1 MIMWGRIAA
10 GVIVLTALVAG
21 VAVYYLQEYAYY
33 SEAAFEPGR
42 EIMLTPIESD
52 LPEPILA
59 EGIIGI
65 DAESSPLRFRACFR
79 TPLTQGMLS
88 ETYRAYEGAT
98 PLNAP
103 SWFDCFDA
111 QAIGVGLE
119 NGEAL
124 AFLSQSDIAPD
135 VDRVVAVFADGRA
148 YAWHQFRPGALEG
161 N

>member
-1 MIMWGRIAA
+1 
-10 GVIVLTALVAG
+10 VLTALVAG

-88 ETYRAYEGAT
+88 ETYQAYEGAT

>member
-1 MIMWGRIAA
+1 MRGRIAA
-10 GVIVLTALVAG
+10 GATVITSFVAG

-33 SEAAFEPGR
+33 R
-42 EIMLTPIESD
+42 EVSFPTGTEILLTPIESD
-52 LPEPILA
+52 SPEPILA
-59 EGIIGI
+59 EGITGI
-65 DAESSPLRFRACFR
+65 DADSSPLRFRACFR
-79 TPLTQGMLS
+79 TPLSHGMLT

-111 QAIGVGLE
+111 TEIGAALE
-119 NGEAL
+119 NGQAL
-124 AFLSQSDIAPD
+124 AFLSQSNIAPD

-148 YAWHQFRPGALEG
+148 FAWHQFRPGALEG

>member
-1 MIMWGRIAA
+1 MI
-10 GVIVLTALVAG
+10 TALVAG

-33 SEAAFEPGR
+33 REAAFDPGR
-42 EIMLTPIESD
+42 EILLTPIESD

-59 EGIIGI
+59 EGVVGI
-65 DAESSPLRFRACFR
+65 DADSSPLRFRACFR

-88 ETYRAYEGAT
+88 ETYRAYDGAT

-111 QAIGVGLE
+111 DAIGAALE

-124 AFLSQSDIAPD
+124 AFLSQSEIAPD
-135 VDRVVAVFADGRA
+135 VDRVVAVFSDGRA

>member
-1 MIMWGRIAA
+1 M
-10 GVIVLTALVAG
+10 LTALVAG

-33 SEAAFEPGR
+33 SEAAFEPER

>member
-1 MIMWGRIAA
+1 
-10 GVIVLTALVAG
+10 VLTALVAG

>member
-1 MIMWGRIAA
+1 M
-10 GVIVLTALVAG
+10 LTALVAG

-42 EIMLTPIESD
+42 EMMLTPIESD

>member
-1 MIMWGRIAA
+1 MWGRIAA

>member
-1 MIMWGRIAA
+1 MGKIV
-10 GVIVLTALVAG
+10 GVFILLISLVAG

-33 SEAAFEPGR
+33 REAAFTPGT
-42 EIMLTPIESD
+42 EILLTPIESD
-52 LPEPILA
+52 SPEPILA
-59 EGIIGI
+59 EGITGI
-65 DAESSPLRFRACFR
+65 DADSSPLRFRACFR

-111 QAIGVGLE
+111 DEIGAALE
-119 NGEAL
+119 NGQAL
-124 AFLSQSDIAPD
+124 AFLSQSNIAPD

-148 YAWHQFRPGALEG
+148 FAWHQFRPGALEG
-161 N
+161 K

>member
-1 MIMWGRIAA
+1 M
-10 GVIVLTALVAG
+10 LTALVAG
-21 VAVYYLQEYAYY
+21 VSVYYLQEYAYY